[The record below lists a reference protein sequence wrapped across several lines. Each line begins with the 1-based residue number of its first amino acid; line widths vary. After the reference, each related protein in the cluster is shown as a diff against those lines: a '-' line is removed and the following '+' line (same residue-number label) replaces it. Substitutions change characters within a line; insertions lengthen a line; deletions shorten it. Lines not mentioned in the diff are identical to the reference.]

1 MKNLEDFVKPTQKE
15 LFNLL
20 RKKYRGVA
28 VVHLGSY
35 ILVPGQA
42 PIMLLAHMDTVHEK
56 PVKHICKSPDGN
68 ILMSPQGIGGDD
80 RCGVYAL
87 VKAHEASPVKPWLLF
102 TCNEEIGGLGAEKFA
117 MDYENDGRL
126 PKGKGRLPKEL
137 SKMKLL
143 VEIDRKGKKDAV
155 YYSCDNPEFEKYITS
170 KGFVTAYGS
179 FSDISVIAP
188 AMGVAAV
195 NLSSGYYNAHT
206 LHEYINRKQI
216 DAVIQSVIEIVAD
229 AAKPDFPKYEY
240 MEKVYKPETFTFR
253 SEYGMWDEDGW
264 FIGNDK
270 KVLLSSKADMQEEY
284 VPFDLPS
291 DMVQMYSDL
300 LELYTQNELE
310 WHRKE
315 YGDQIIAQLYNE
327 EFGPF
332 FGTDN
337 MSESDDETAF
347 EWRR

>member
-1 MKNLEDFVKPTQKE
+1 MTNLEDFLKPTQKE

-20 RKKYRGVA
+20 RKKYRGEA
-28 VVHLGSY
+28 IARLGSY
-35 ILVPGQA
+35 ILVPGKA

-56 PVKHICKSPDGN
+56 PVKHICKSSDGD

-87 VKAHEASPVKPWLLF
+87 VKAYEAALIKPWLLF
-102 TCNEEIGGLGAEKFA
+102 TCDEEIGGLGAERFVT
-117 MDYENDGRL
+117 DYRKDKM
-126 PKGKGRLPKEL
+126 PKDLGSL
-137 SKMKLL
+137 KLL

-155 YYSCDNPEFEKYITS
+155 YYSCDNSEFEKYITS

-188 AMGVAAV
+188 AIGVAAV

-216 DAVIQSVIEIVAD
+216 DAVIKSVIEIVAE
-229 AAKPDFPKYEY
+229 AAKSDFPKYEY
-240 MEKVYKPETFTFR
+240 IEKVYEPAMSTFR
-253 SEYGMWDEDGW
+253 SGYGLWDDDGLGVW
-264 FIGNDK
+264 NTK
-270 KVLLSSKADMQEEY
+270 KVPLSSKADMAEETI
-284 VPFDLPS
+284 PSDLPS
-291 DMVQMYSDL
+291 YMIEMYNDL
-300 LELYTQNELE
+300 LEFYTQEELE

-315 YGDQIIAQLYNE
+315 FGDQIICQLYDE

-332 FGTDN
+332 YDTEDVLDI
-337 MSESDDETAF
+337 EDDQCF
-347 EWRR
+347 DWHKGGDK